1 MSNKEYDEN
10 YLNKF
15 VVEHE
20 DGEVQEIDIQQQRH
34 ILLDGSTF
42 KCHIHEIDDTMFA
55 GTDSFNDEEID

>member
-15 VVEHE
+15 VVEQE
-20 DGEVQEIDIQQQRH
+20 DGEIENVLIEQQRY
-34 ILLDGSTF
+34 ILTDGSTF